1 MTVLKK
7 FGFGSSFPE
16 WTGAV
21 LQNYESCVIKADTA
35 APYFKSE
42 EESHQG
48 HWIPACLFI
57 LVLEISFSIVLTNE
71 NIQELNISNYT
82 FLYVVYA
89 DDTTFFLVNVKYAMK
104 LVANIDY
111 F

>member
-16 WTGAV
+16 WIGTV
-21 LQNYESCVIKADTA
+21 LQNYETFVIKADTV

-42 EESHQG
+42 EESHKG
-48 HWIPACLFI
+48 HSMPACLFI
-57 LVLEISFSIVLTNE
+57 LVLGNSFSIILTNE
-71 NIQELNISNYT
+71 NIEELNISNYT

-89 DDTTFFLVNVKYAMK
+89 DDTTFFLVNVKYAME